1 MTSNLIDKTSD
12 LIDKAPSVDQVLRE
26 VSRIKE
32 VVTDAVEDGVKQAV
46 RAIKDGRES
55 AEDII
60 HDTKRMVKQ
69 KPLEAV
75 GIVFAVGVLT
85 GALLTWAGSRRR

>member
-1 MTSNLIDKTSD
+1 MAAN
-12 LIDKAPSVDQVLRE
+12 LIDKAPSVDEVLRE

-46 RAIKDGRES
+46 KAIKDGRQS

-60 HDTKRMVKQ
+60 YDTKRRVKQ

>member
-1 MTSNLIDKTSD
+1 MTSTVMGKASD
-12 LIDKAPSVDQVLRE
+12 LIDKAPSVDEVLRE

-32 VVTDAVEDGVKQAV
+32 VVTDAVEDGVKQALK
-46 RAIKDGRES
+46 AIESGRES
-55 AEDII
+55 AEDLI
-60 HDTKRMVKQ
+60 HDTKRRVRQ

-85 GALLTWAGSRRR
+85 GALLTWAGSRRS

>member
-32 VVTDAVEDGVKQAV
+32 VVTEAVEDGVKQAV
-46 RAIKDGRES
+46 KAYKDGRQS
-55 AEDII
+55 ADDII

>member
-1 MTSNLIDKTSD
+1 MSAEILDKV
-12 LIDKAPSVDQVLRE
+12 PSVDEVLRE

-46 RAIKDGRES
+46 KAIKDGRES
-55 AEDII
+55 AEDLL
-60 HDTKRMVKQ
+60 HDTKRRVRQ

-85 GALLTWAGSRRR
+85 GALLTWAGSRRG